1 MRTSLKLFVSLLFL
15 TQLATNTKAD
25 FVTYQLTGEIPVGA
39 TITDP
44 NVSIGDIWTA
54 NFIVDTST
62 PGIILDATETAAGYI
77 DAVVGGFVEFSG
89 GYIPD
94 IDLAGFDINVFNDTP
109 SGNDAISF
117 GAALS
122 SGDLSGSIFQSLT
135 ANDEF
140 SSLDLPDVGASLTP
154 TPSSTVDDFFQLTL
168 VSDNGFVEYTSS
180 LANNVSFIA
189 VPEPVSTL
197 WIGLASLAVCL
208 RRTRNG

>member
-1 MRTSLKLFVSLLFL
+1 MRSFLTSFVSFLFL
-15 TQLATNTKAD
+15 TQLVTCTKAD
-25 FVTYQLTGEIPVGA
+25 FVTYQLTGKIPVGA

-94 IDLAGFDINVFNDTP
+94 IDLAGFDVNVFNDT
-109 SGNDAISF
+109 SFGNDAISF
-117 GAALS
+117 GAAHS
-122 SGDLSGSIFQSLT
+122 SGDFSGSIFQSLS

-154 TPSSTVDDFFQLTL
+154 TNLTVNDFFQLTL
-168 VSDNGFVEYTSS
+168 VSDNGFVEYTS
-180 LANNVSFIA
+180 LQANNVSFVA
-189 VPEPVSTL
+189 VPEPVSSA
-197 WIGLASLAVCL
+197 WIALASLGVCL
-208 RRTRNG
+208 RRNRKG